1 MCDAV
6 QRQAEHG
13 RAWQS
18 PVVSLVFVET
28 LEPLEPPCRPPGI
41 GQSSQSPRLEIT
53 KKERSERKSSLY
65 QCFCFWQGT
74 HHFIEEMGFKR
85 MTPVQAIAIPLV
97 LKQRDVAVE
106 VKVASAW
113 QNRV

>member
-1 MCDAV
+1 MSTSRD
-6 QRQAEHG
+6 
-13 RAWQS
+13 WS
-18 PVVSLVFVET
+18 KLPVSKA
-28 LEPLEPPCRPPGI
+28 GNH
-41 GQSSQSPRLEIT
+41 Q
-53 KKERSERKSSLY
+53 KERSERKSSLY

>member
-1 MCDAV
+1 MSTSRD
-6 QRQAEHG
+6 
-13 RAWQS
+13 WS
-18 PVVSLVFVET
+18 KLPVSKAGNHQKREVRKEIKSLSVF
-28 LEPLEPPCRPPGI
+28 L
-41 GQSSQSPRLEIT
+41 
-53 KKERSERKSSLY
+53 
-65 QCFCFWQGT
+65 FWQGT

>member
-1 MCDAV
+1 MSTSRD
-6 QRQAEHG
+6 
-13 RAWQS
+13 WS
-18 PVVSLVFVET
+18 KLPVS
-28 LEPLEPPCRPPGI
+28 
-41 GQSSQSPRLEIT
+41 
-53 KKERSERKSSLY
+53 K
-65 QCFCFWQGT
+65 GT